1 MVRLS
6 MLMTL
11 VLEALVYQQKDDYN
25 LIYPF
30 QL

>member
-1 MVRLS
+1 